1 MMSRT
6 AIGTDLFM
14 KFRTRNNS
22 EMERA
27 VQKAMFKLPNQDY
40 LDLSAQNVHKKQFQS
55 KSNK

>member
-14 KFRTRNNS
+14 RFRARNNS
-22 EMERA
+22 ELERA
-27 VQKAMFKLPNQDY
+27 VQKAVFKLPNQDY
-40 LDLSAQNVHKKQFQS
+40 LDLSAQNIQKKQFQS